1 MQSDETRFEQHT
13 VRRGRWGRS
22 RLLTIPAMVLAMATL
37 GAVGVDTW
45 DVASAGATSGPSGVV
60 TIGED
65 LTGFSSEPVTF
76 DITKSHVGAVQDP
89 WDMAIYDTLLRPTP
103 GNGYLPELATKA
115 TIVNPEEITLQLR
128 KGVVFSDG
136 TPFTAQ
142 AVAAGILRNKNA
154 NAPAFDATLQDV
166 SSIGVT
172 GPLSLTIQFS
182 QPVAGAFYP
191 LLASEETFIASPKA
205 VAVGNLATNPVGAGP
220 FVLKQYIS
228 AQKIVL
234 ARNPRYWDAK
244 DIKIK
249 ELDYANVQ
257 VGPQQVNALESGTV
271 NVTSIQATDA
281 PAVREN
287 PAYVVA
293 SGAAQ
298 TQSLWMPVCKSTS
311 PLDNVKVRQ
320 ALNDGVDRT
329 GINHAVLQ
337 GLGQPQWAIVPKGNL
352 YFDPAL
358 NGYYAYNPK
367 KAKQLLAQ
375 AGYSKGLPLSV
386 IVTTSNPVM
395 AETATILQ
403 AQWKKIGVELTIV
416 PSTNFVSDLYLRKLA
431 PLGLNPEVRG
441 GLEGLTGP
449 YSLSGGTGDICDYND
464 PTLNAIT
471 SQIGE
476 LAPQSPKAIA
486 LWRQA
491 QTYIVK
497 NALSV
502 WIDFS
507 PFIYASAKN
516 VHGVSFMLQYALPVP
531 YFWTLSVGPS

>member
-1 MQSDETRFEQHT
+1 MMRNEFTPLPERP
-13 VRRGRWGRS
+13 RGWGRS
-22 RLLTIPAMVLAMATL
+22 RLFAMPALVLAIAVLAT
-37 GAVGVDTW
+37 VGVDTW
-45 DVASAGATSGPSGVV
+45 GAAPAGATSSSNGVV
-60 TIGED
+60 MIGED

-76 DITKSHVGAVQDP
+76 DITKSHVGSVQDP

-115 TIVNPEEITLQLR
+115 TIVSPEEITLQLR

-136 TPFTAQ
+136 TPLTAQ
-142 AVAAGILRNKNA
+142 AVAAGIMRNKVA
-154 NAPAFDATLQDV
+154 NSPAFDATLQDV
-166 SSIGVT
+166 SNIAVT

-205 VAVGNLATNPVGAGP
+205 VEAGTLATHPVGAGP
-220 FVLKQYIS
+220 FVLKQYVS
-228 AQKIVL
+228 TQKIIL
-234 ARNPRYWDAK
+234 AKNPTYWDAK
-244 DIKIK
+244 DIKVK
-249 ELDYANVQ
+249 ELEYVNVLP
-257 VGPQQVNALESGTV
+257 GPQQVNALESGII

-298 TQSLWMPVCKSTS
+298 TQSLWMPVCKSS
-311 PLDNVKVRQ
+311 GPLANVKVRE
-320 ALNDGVDRT
+320 ALNYGVDRT

-352 YFDPAL
+352 YFDPTL

-367 KAKQLLAQ
+367 KAEQLLAQ
-375 AGYSKGLPLSV
+375 AGYPKGLPLSV

-395 AETATILQ
+395 AETATIVQ
-403 AQWKKIGVELTIV
+403 AQWKKIGVDLTIV
-416 PSTNFVSDLYLRKLA
+416 PTTDFVSDLYLRKLA

-449 YSLSGGTGDICDYND
+449 YSLSGGTGDFCDYND
-464 PTLNAIT
+464 PALNAIT

-476 LAPQSPKAIA
+476 LAPQSPKAVA

-491 QTYIVK
+491 QSYIVK

-507 PFIYASAKN
+507 PYIYASAKN

-531 YFWTLSVGPS
+531 YFWSLSVSSS